1 MKILLLSDLHKE
13 EEILDRLKP
22 QKYDLVIIA
31 GDFEGKGYLKK
42 VLALG
47 ENIYW
52 IPGNMEPE
60 NICEE
65 LPEKC
70 VHKKEL
76 DLVDGLKLIGFG
88 FSNPTPFGTPGE
100 LSEEQIYLGLAELP
114 IDNKTIL
121 ITHTPPY
128 GTLDEVDGEIHAGS
142 KSLQKI
148 MEEKKPLFLACGHIH
163 NRVGKEKVGET
174 TVINIPPGNNLAGIL
189 LEIKDG
195 RVHLDREEL

>member
-1 MKILLLSDLHKE
+1 MKILLLADLHKE
-13 EEILDRLKP
+13 EDILDVFKP
-22 QKYDLVIIA
+22 QKYDLVIVA
-31 GDFEGKGYLKK
+31 GDFEGKEYLKK

-52 IPGNMEPE
+52 IPGNMEPLD
-60 NICEE
+60 ICEE
-65 LPEKC
+65 LPEHC
-70 VHKKEL
+70 LHKKEL
-76 DLVDGLKLIGFG
+76 ALVDGLKLIGFG
-88 FSNPTPFGTPGE
+88 FSNPTPFGTSGE
-100 LSEEQIYLGLAELP
+100 LSEEQIYSELNELP

-148 MEEKKPLFLACGHIH
+148 MEEKKPLFLFCGHIH
-163 NRVGKEKVGET
+163 NRSGKEKVGET
-174 TVINIPPGNNLAGIL
+174 TVVNIPPGNNLAGVL

-195 RVHLDREEL
+195 HVHASREDL

>member
-1 MKILLLSDLHKE
+1 MKILLLADLHKE
-13 EEILDRLKP
+13 QEILERLVP
-22 QKYDLVIIA
+22 QRYDLVIIA
-31 GDFEGKGYLKK
+31 GDFEGKEYLKR

-52 IPGNMEPE
+52 IPGNMEPLG
-60 NICEE
+60 ICEE
-65 LPEKC
+65 FPERC
-70 VHKKEL
+70 LHKKEL
-76 DLVDGLKLIGFG
+76 ALVDGLKLIGFG

-100 LSEEQIYLGLAELP
+100 LSEEQIYSELSELP

-174 TVINIPPGNNLAGIL
+174 TVVNIPAGNTLAGVS
-189 LEIKDG
+189 LEIKG
-195 RVHLDREEL
+195 GHVHLDRETL